1 MHSSVSYP
9 KCELGLACAHK
20 DSLFKELTVEFLDE
34 RDERSRSSGFEENKL
49 RKQMERDCGLSPV
62 IKPG

>member
-1 MHSSVSYP
+1 VHSSVSYH

-20 DSLFKELTVEFLDE
+20 DSLFKELSVEFLDE
-34 RDERSRSSGFEENKL
+34 RSRSCGFEENKL
-49 RKQMERDCGLSPV
+49 RKQMERDCGLSPM